1 MQVHPTTLDSVL
13 RFLGTEGQRSVEA
26 YEERFQE
33 VLPRASR
40 LRPLEAGTRLLE
52 VGIGT
57 GWFLMLSARRGLECV
72 GLDISPQV
80 IAFVRTRAEQ
90 NGVSLDLR
98 LGNIEETVLERE
110 AFDVVMAESVFEPV
124 EDWRRGLANVAG
136 CLRPGG
142 VLILTSTNRFS
153 PRSGEYPLPF
163 YGWLPNRL
171 RYWLRRTL
179 EGPDIME
186 LGIDFHQ
193 FTYPGLSDGLKE
205 AGFSRVYDIAHLLD
219 PERLNHPT
227 WWNIA
232 LLRARPRAVVVGPPR
247 RASSARGAWRGGRS
261 APPMPYASGSR
272 SRSSEPPPT
281 PRCCALHSG
290 PWSPPT
296 CWLPRWP
303 ISARGRCHGR
313 SRPSPWRSSSA
324 HCR

>member
-26 YEERFQE
+26 YEERFQK
-33 VLPRASR
+33 LLRLASR
-40 LRPLEAGTRLLE
+40 FRPLEAGTRLLE

-110 AFDVVMAESVFEPV
+110 AFDVVMAESVFEHV
-124 EDWRRGLANVAG
+124 EDWRRGLANVAA

-171 RYWLRRTL
+171 RFWRVPTSWSLASTS
-179 EGPDIME
+179 
-186 LGIDFHQ
+186 
-193 FTYPGLSDGLKE
+193 TS
-205 AGFSRVYDIAHLLD
+205 SRI
-219 PERLNHPT
+219 
-227 WWNIA
+227 
-232 LLRARPRAVVVGPPR
+232 
-247 RASSARGAWRGGRS
+247 RASRTG
-261 APPMPYASGSR
+261 
-272 SRSSEPPPT
+272 
-281 PRCCALHSG
+281 
-290 PWSPPT
+290 
-296 CWLPRWP
+296 
-303 ISARGRCHGR
+303 
-313 SRPSPWRSSSA
+313 
-324 HCR
+324 